1 MGPGAKTVLVC
12 GRVGGRVG
20 GWAELPIRRD
30 QDAAL
35 ISKAV
40 PNDELLKRASS
51 EAPIRPNPGRIGDI
65 RPKSAPGGELGRV
78 DVPKTGP

>member
-1 MGPGAKTVLVC
+1 MYITVLVNSP
-12 GRVGGRVG
+12 
-20 GWAELPIRRD
+20 WAELPIRRD

-65 RPKSAPGGELGRV
+65 RSKLALGGELGRV